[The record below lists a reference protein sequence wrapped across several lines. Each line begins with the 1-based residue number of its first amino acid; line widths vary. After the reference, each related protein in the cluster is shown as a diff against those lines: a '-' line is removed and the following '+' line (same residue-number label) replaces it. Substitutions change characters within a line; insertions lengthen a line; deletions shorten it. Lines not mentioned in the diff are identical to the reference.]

1 MSTQPSGSRSSSS
14 VRLMLGIDPQIDI
27 EFLAALID
35 SVAHPI
41 FVKDRSFRF
50 VLLNRALCEL
60 VGYARAEMLGRTDY
74 DLFPRE
80 QCDFFRQKD
89 LEMFRSGATVS
100 IEEELV
106 TDSHGVTHIMA
117 TKKVPLRDPDGEVM
131 HLVGI
136 MHEVTEL
143 RAAQEGLR
151 KANEDLERRVAERSA
166 QLKAV
171 QEELLRQERLA
182 TLGKLAGGLAHQIRN
197 PLSVI
202 SNATNILRRAVGPV
216 GDGEKPSDAATA
228 LAIIREEVWRA
239 NRIITDLL
247 DYARVR
253 PAVKVPSRV
262 VDLVDAALEG
272 RELPARI
279 RVVKDLPEV
288 PLVAVDAAQVHGALD
303 NLVRNAFEAMP
314 RGGTLTFRAAA
325 ADRSVILSV
334 LDTGEGIPA
343 EIRPR
348 LFEPLLTTKPDGLG
362 LGLTTARNLVENQGG
377 TIRFETG
384 PEGTRFDL
392 VLPVAG

>member
-1 MSTQPSGSRSSSS
+1 
-14 VRLMLGIDPQIDI
+14 MLGIDPQIDL

-60 VGYARAEMLGRTDY
+60 VGYPRAEMLGRTDY

-106 TDSHGVTHIMA
+106 TDAHGVTHIMA

-136 MHEVTEL
+136 MHEITEL

-151 KANEDLERRVAERSA
+151 QANEDLERRVAERSA
-166 QLKAV
+166 QLKAA

-202 SNATNILRRAVGPV
+202 SNATNILRRALGPV
-216 GDGEKPSDAATA
+216 GDGDKASDASTA

-262 VDLVDAALEG
+262 SDLVDAALEG

-279 RVVKDLPEV
+279 RVVRDLPDV

-314 RGGTLTFRAAA
+314 RGGTLTFRAAVA
-325 ADRSVILSV
+325 ESTVILSV
-334 LDTGEGIPA
+334 QDTGEGIPA

-362 LGLTTARNLVENQGG
+362 LGLTTARNLIENQGG
-377 TIRFETG
+377 AIRCDTG

-392 VLPVAG
+392 LLPVAG